1 LVLRA
6 LVPLELGEQEVEDD
20 NNLWVEVEVQEGG
33 GHTWEV
39 SEQAWAGGKAA
50 SARGNDVGVAVV
62 HEVLLEQEQ
71 VEPRSGP
78 AMKLACVLG

>member
-1 LVLRA
+1 M
-6 LVPLELGEQEVEDD
+6 QED
-20 NNLWVEVEVQEGG
+20 G

-50 SARGNDVGVAVV
+50 SARDNDVGVAVV

-71 VEPRSGP
+71 AELGSGP
-78 AMKLACVLG
+78 TMKVACILR

>member
-1 LVLRA
+1 M
-6 LVPLELGEQEVEDD
+6 QED
-20 NNLWVEVEVQEGG
+20 G

-50 SARGNDVGVAVV
+50 SARDNDVGVAVV

-71 VEPRSGP
+71 AELRSGP
-78 AMKLACVLG
+78 VMKLACVLR

>member
-1 LVLRA
+1 
-6 LVPLELGEQEVEDD
+6 VPLELGEQEVEDD
-20 NNLWVEVEVQEGG
+20 NSLWAEVQEGG

-50 SARGNDVGVAVV
+50 SARDNDVGLAVV

-71 VEPRSGP
+71 VELRSAP
-78 AMKLACVLG
+78 AMRLACVLR